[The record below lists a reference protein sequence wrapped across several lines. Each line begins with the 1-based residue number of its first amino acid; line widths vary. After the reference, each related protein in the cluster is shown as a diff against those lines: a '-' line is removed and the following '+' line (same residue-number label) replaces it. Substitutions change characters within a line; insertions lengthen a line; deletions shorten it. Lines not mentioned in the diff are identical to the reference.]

1 MEGRTMAAQSS
12 LFPDIDERKVR
23 SIVAM
28 ELKKYKAYKVR
39 LQNVREQQEKGINE
53 NLFPKLKDSDNQNAL
68 KVAQIERALNNSLD
82 DTERQIIEMKY
93 LSKER
98 QNDLNIYLD
107 LGLQKKPYYEK
118 KKAAIFMIAA
128 SLGII

>member
-1 MEGRTMAAQSS
+1 MSTQLAF
-12 LFPDIDERKVR
+12 FPDVDEKEVR
-23 SIVAM
+23 SLVAK
-28 ELKKYKAYKVR
+28 ELKKYKALKIQLENR
-39 LQNVREQQEKGINE
+39 KEQTENGIE
-53 NLFPKLKDSDNQNAL
+53 GDLFPKLLNNDLQNKL
-68 KVAQIERALNNSLD
+68 KVIQVERVLNNCLD
-82 DTERQIIEMKY
+82 SMERQIIEMKY

-118 KKAAIFMIAA
+118 KKTAIFMIAS